1 MFRSI
6 FLGLLAPF
14 IIASPVPSQ
23 ESQSVLSRSADLTKD
38 DVFQRIWDSDENQLS
53 VSRRTKT
60 GEWEDPEAD
69 ILLDEQVKASGERAI
84 DLATRPLFHKV
95 NESKLFDPNRTYA
108 SFMEL
113 LDNYAI
119 RTVDSEFTTE
129 EEETEQQ
136 YFLSQILQTR
146 PMQIARNYINQT
158 LGENLSEAQFYQVL
172 HRLWFELYTNRGTI
186 DFCSGFEH
194 VFVGEGKYQLQQDN
208 KREIFG
214 DVSGYHSWVKFYLDE
229 KNERVNFRGYNY
241 DSQGTTNPN
250 MVTLQ
255 MIYTVMDTLGE
266 PVAKLFKRKSGFFV
280 GSSPECEMAMATVVF
295 FESVHGKI
303 SDSRRIT
310 INGATYN
317 LVLYRSTNS
326 DGNRGDFIR
335 SFYPIFLGL
344 DDVEK
349 SSIDSPIDEVMK

>member
-6 FLGLLAPF
+6 FLGLLLPLIITLPVRSQEPRPAPF
-14 IIASPVPSQ
+14 RPV
-23 ESQSVLSRSADLTKD
+23 DLTKD
-38 DVFQRIWDSDENQLS
+38 NVFQRIWDSDENQLS

-60 GEWEDPEAD
+60 GEWKDPEAD
-69 ILLDEQVKASGERAI
+69 ILLDEQVRASGERAI
-84 DLATRPLFHKV
+84 DLAMRPLFHKV
-95 NESKLFDPNRTYA
+95 NESKLFDPNRTYV
-108 SFMEL
+108 SFMKL

-119 RTVDSEFTTE
+119 RTIDSEFTTE
-129 EEETEQQ
+129 EEAEQQ

-158 LGENLSEAQFYQVL
+158 LGENLSEAQFRQVL

-194 VFVGEGKYQLQQDN
+194 VFVGEGKYKLRQDN

-229 KNERVNFRGYNY
+229 KNKRVNFYGYNY
-241 DSQGTTNPN
+241 DSQGPMNPN

-255 MIYTVMDTLGE
+255 MVNTVMDILGK
-266 PVAKLFKRKSGFFV
+266 PIAKLFKRKSGFFV
-280 GSSPECEMAMATVVF
+280 GSSPECEMAMATIVF

-303 SDSRRIT
+303 SDKRRVT
-310 INGATYN
+310 INEATYN

-326 DGNRGDFIR
+326 DGSRGDFIR

-344 DDVEK
+344 DGVEK
-349 SSIDSPIDEVMK
+349 PDMDPLIDEGMK

>member
-6 FLGLLAPF
+6 FLGLLLPL
-14 IIASPVPSQ
+14 IITLPVRSQ
-23 ESQSVLSRSADLTKD
+23 ERQSASSRLVDLTKD
-38 DVFQRIWDSDENQLS
+38 NVFQRIWDSDENQLS

-60 GEWEDPEAD
+60 GEWVDPEAD
-69 ILLDEQVKASGERAI
+69 ILLDEQVRASGERAI

-95 NESKLFDPNRTYA
+95 NEGKLFDPNRTYV
-108 SFMEL
+108 SFMKL

-119 RTVDSEFTTE
+119 RTIDPEFTTE
-129 EEETEQQ
+129 EEEAEQQ

-158 LGENLSEAQFYQVL
+158 LGENLSEAQFRQVL

-194 VFVGEGKYQLQQDN
+194 VFVGEGKYKLRQDN

-229 KNERVNFRGYNY
+229 KNKRVNFYGYNY
-241 DSQGTTNPN
+241 DSQGPMNPN

-255 MIYTVMDTLGE
+255 MVNTVRDTLGK
-266 PVAKLFKRKSGFFV
+266 PIAKLFKRKSGFFV

-303 SDSRRIT
+303 SDKRRVT

-326 DGNRGDFIR
+326 DGSRGDFIR

-349 SSIDSPIDEVMK
+349 SDIDLPIDEVMK

>member
-1 MFRSI
+1 MLRSI
-6 FLGLLAPF
+6 FLGLLVPL
-14 IIASPVPSQ
+14 IIASQVPSQ
-23 ESQSVLSRSADLTKD
+23 ESQSVLSRPADLTKD
-38 DVFQRIWDSDENQLS
+38 NVFQRIWDSDENQLS

-69 ILLDEQVKASGERAI
+69 ILLDEQVKASGERTI
-84 DLATRPLFHKV
+84 DLAMRPLFHKV

-108 SFMEL
+108 SFMKL

-119 RTVDSEFTTE
+119 RTTDPEFTTE
-129 EEETEQQ
+129 EEEAEQQ

-146 PMQIARNYINQT
+146 PMQIARNYINQA
-158 LGENLSEAQFYQVL
+158 LGENLSEAQFRQVL

-194 VFVGEGKYQLQQDN
+194 VFVGEGKYKLRQDN

-229 KNERVNFRGYNY
+229 KNKRVNFRGYNY

-266 PVAKLFKRKSGFFV
+266 PIAKLFKRKSGFFV

-303 SDSRRIT
+303 SDKRQVT

-326 DGNRGDFIR
+326 DGSRGDFIR

-349 SSIDSPIDEVMK
+349 SGIDSPIDEVMK

>member
-6 FLGLLAPF
+6 FLGLLVPF
-14 IIASPVPSQ
+14 IITLPVRSHEPRPAPSRL
-23 ESQSVLSRSADLTKD
+23 VDLTEEN
-38 DVFQRIWDSDENQLS
+38 VFQRIWESDENQLS

-60 GEWEDPEAD
+60 GEWENPEAD

-84 DLATRPLFHKV
+84 DLAMRPLFHKV
-95 NESKLFDPNRTYA
+95 NESKLFDPNRTYV
-108 SFMEL
+108 SFMKL
-113 LDNYAI
+113 LNNYAI
-119 RTVDSEFTTE
+119 RTVDPEFTTE
-129 EEETEQQ
+129 EEEAEQE

-146 PMQIARNYINQT
+146 PMWIARNYINQT
-158 LGENLSEAQFYQVL
+158 LGENLSEAQFHQVL
-172 HRLWFELYTNRGTI
+172 YRLWFELYTNRGTI

-194 VFVGEGKYQLQQDN
+194 VFVGEGKYKLRQDN

-229 KNERVNFRGYNY
+229 KNKRVNFHGYNY
-241 DSQGTTNPN
+241 DSQGTMNPN
-250 MVTLQ
+250 IVTLQ

-295 FESVHGKI
+295 YESVHGKI
-303 SDSRRIT
+303 SDKRRVT

-317 LVLYRSTNS
+317 LVLYRSADS
-326 DGNRGDFIR
+326 DGSRGDFIR

-344 DDVEK
+344 DGVEK
-349 SSIDSPIDEVMK
+349 PDMDPPIDEGLK